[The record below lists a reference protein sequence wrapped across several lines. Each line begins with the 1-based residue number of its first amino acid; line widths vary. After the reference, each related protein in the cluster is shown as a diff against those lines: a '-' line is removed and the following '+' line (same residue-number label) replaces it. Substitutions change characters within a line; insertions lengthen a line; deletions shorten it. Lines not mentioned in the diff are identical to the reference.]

1 MIRYEFAAM
10 LDRLVRSGVTL
21 DSKIAKEFEP
31 ELGRIY
37 VERIS
42 GQDNDRK
49 KVERVRVNNWDTKR
63 PEGQNRDA
71 YGSKIVTGVPAKA
84 EVKEKK

>member
-1 MIRYEFAAM
+1 M
-10 LDRLVRSGVTL
+10 LDRLVRNGVTL

-49 KVERVRVNNWDTKR
+49 KVERVRVNNRDTKR
-63 PEGQNRDA
+63 PEGKNRDT

>member
-1 MIRYEFAAM
+1 MSRYEFAAM
-10 LDRLVRSGVTL
+10 LDRMVRSGIQL

-42 GQDNDRK
+42 GEDNDRHK
-49 KVERVRVNNWDTKR
+49 IERVRVNNQDKNT
-63 PEGQNRDA
+63 RDV
-71 YGSKIVTGVPAKA
+71 YGSKIYNM
-84 EVKEKK
+84 

>member
-1 MIRYEFAAM
+1 MTRYEFAAM
-10 LDRLVRSGVTL
+10 LDRLVRSGITL

-37 VERIS
+37 VERIK

-49 KVERVRVNNWDTKR
+49 KIERVRVNNQDKLTRDT
-63 PEGQNRDA
+63 
-71 YGSKIVTGVPAKA
+71 YGNKIVPAVPEKA
-84 EVKEKK
+84 VSK

>member
-1 MIRYEFAAM
+1 MTRFEFAAM
-10 LDRLVRSGVTL
+10 LDRLVRNGVML

-42 GQDNDRK
+42 GKDNDRN
-49 KVERVRVNNWDTKR
+49 KVERVRVNNKDKA
-63 PEGQNRDA
+63 NRDV
-71 YGSKIVTGVPAKA
+71 YGNKIVSQVPAKA
-84 EVKEKK
+84 AAK